1 MLRKRGRSSLL
12 RRLEELEARST
23 DSSRLVPHSPEWL
36 QFWLKQFHL
45 YDTGQPYVTFT
56 VEAIRAIMRATPD
69 EDESIE
75 ESMVVAPPTESQQ
88 GRRPEMNAFP
98 NDDVRPAAPGNSYR

>member
-36 QFWLKQFHL
+36 EFWLRQFHL
-45 YDTGQPYVTFT
+45 YNTGQPYVTFT
-56 VEAIRAIMRATPD
+56 IEAIRAIMQATPD
-69 EDESIE
+69 ED
-75 ESMVVAPPTESQQ
+75 ADDNGAARHPT
-88 GRRPEMNAFP
+88 PHVF
-98 NDDVRPAAPGNSYR
+98 

>member
-56 VEAIRAIMRATPD
+56 IEAIRAIMRAIPD
-69 EDESIE
+69 EHE
-75 ESMVVAPPTESQQ
+75 
-88 GRRPEMNAFP
+88 
-98 NDDVRPAAPGNSYR
+98 AADSEVSPLRARN